1 MNPKHLSGLAA
12 LLLLAALPF
21 SASAANVEPWKKPE
35 NAIVIDA
42 YELNEI
48 DWSEMLSDTRIAGFI
63 SKASDGLP
71 ESFSCKGEHSGDT
84 VAHCKTMWRKYAVS
98 RELYE
103 TRRLLARS
111 KGLLWGAYHLA
122 RPGNPVDQANHF
134 LDYANPQ
141 EDEMMVL
148 DIEGIDADKYMS
160 LQDAQ
165 VFAGHIKTRTGRYP
179 VLYTNHATARH
190 IAFNRDKYRI
200 LSRLPLWY
208 ARYKPGIEGAFPMG
222 NWENYA
228 LWQFSA
234 GVNCSKRRCP
244 YRVKGAE
251 NDIDVNVAPM
261 TKAELS
267 KTWAFGSLLP
277 EKPFE
282 PVDEMLTAS
291 IPSAS
296 ALKATAEAAASA
308 GAGAQTAGAVTLA
321 SGVTAAFP
329 VMVTAEVRAGIMAKG
344 TADTALGH
352 RVVEVTPLNYQD
364 F

>member
-1 MNPKHLSGLAA
+1 MNPKHLSGVAA
-12 LLLLAALPF
+12 VLFLAALPF
-21 SASAANVEPWKKPE
+21 SARAAAVEPWRKPE

-48 DWSEMLSDTRIAGFI
+48 DWSEMLSDKRIAGFI

-71 ESFSCKGEHSGDT
+71 ESYSCKGDHGGDT

-141 EDEMMVL
+141 DDEMMVL
-148 DIEGIDADKYMS
+148 DIEGIDPDNYMS
-160 LQDAQ
+160 LADAQ

-179 VLYTNHATARH
+179 VLYTNHSTARY
-190 IAFNRDKYRI
+190 IALNRDKYRI

-222 NWENYA
+222 NWDSYA

-234 GVNCSKRRCP
+234 AVNCSERRCP
-244 YRVKGAE
+244 YRVKGALT
-251 NDIDVNVAPM
+251 DIDVNVAPV
-261 TKAELS
+261 TRAELG
-267 KTWAFGSLLP
+267 KVWAFGSLLP

-291 IPSAS
+291 IPVDGV
-296 ALKATAEAAASA
+296 LEATVNAAAST
-308 GAGAQTAGAVTLA
+308 GAEAQTAGAVTLA
-321 SGVTAAFP
+321 SGTTASFP
-329 VMVTAEVRAGIMAKG
+329 LVVTAEVRAGIAAKG
-344 TADTALGH
+344 TVRAALER
-352 RVVEVTPLNYQD
+352 RVVEMTPLNYQD

>member
-1 MNPKHLSGLAA
+1 MNPKHLSGFAA
-12 LLLLAALPF
+12 LLLMTALPF
-21 SASAANVEPWKKPE
+21 SATAADVEPWKKPK

-48 DWSEMLSDTRIAGFI
+48 DWSQMLSDRRIAGFI

-71 ESFSCKGEHSGDT
+71 ESFSCRGDHGGDT
-84 VAHCKTMWRKYAVS
+84 IAHCKTMWRKYAVS

-141 EDEMMVL
+141 NDEMMVL
-148 DIEGIDADKYMS
+148 DIEGIDAEKYMS
-160 LQDAQ
+160 LADAQ

-190 IAFNRDKYRI
+190 IAANRDTYRI

-208 ARYKPGIEGAFPMG
+208 ARYKPVIKGTFPMG
-222 NWENYA
+222 NWDNYA

-234 GVNCSKRRCP
+234 AANCSKRRCP
-244 YRVKGAE
+244 YRVKGALT
-251 NDIDVNVAPM
+251 DIDVNVAPV
-261 TKAELS
+261 TKAELG
-267 KTWAFGSLLP
+267 KVWAFGGLLP

-282 PVDEMLTAS
+282 PVDEMMTAS
-291 IPSAS
+291 IPAGG
-296 ALKATAEAAASA
+296 ALKATGEAAAA
-308 GAGAQTAGAVTLA
+308 IGAEAQTTGVVALSSGGAASFPLA
-321 SGVTAAFP
+321 VS
-329 VMVTAEVRAGIMAKG
+329 AEVRAGVMARG
-344 TADTALGH
+344 TATAALGR